1 MTAPD
6 LLITFLASILI
17 WCLYLALLILWVFKR
32 KVKKEVVLHAL
43 MASFV
48 AWGIAEMIK
57 SLLPSMRPFN
67 INNGPVFTLT
77 VPGDNAFPSGH
88 TAAVFGLAMA
98 VWLHDKKIG
107 YSFLIGAMLVGIGR
121 ILANVH
127 FPLDI
132 TGGSLIGI
140 LTAFILKKIHFT
152 A

>member
-1 MTAPD
+1 MID

-17 WCLYLALLILWVFKR
+17 WCLYAALLILFLKK
-32 KVKKEVVLHAL
+32 KVKQELVFHAVL
-43 MASFV
+43 ASFV
-48 AWGIAEMIK
+48 AWAVAEIIK
-57 SLLPSMRPFN
+57 NLLPSMRPFSV
-67 INNGPVFTLT
+67 NGGPIFTLT

-88 TAAVFGLAMA
+88 TALAFGLAMGI
-98 VWLHDKKIG
+98 WLHDKKTG
-107 YSFLIGAMLVGIGR
+107 YFFVIGAMLVGIGR

-140 LTAFILKKIHFT
+140 ITAFILKKIHFT